1 MENFYINPVK
11 DLGPLLLSVEKPAR
25 YVGGEYGLLAK
36 KEGRAG
42 EFPLRTIIAF
52 PDLYEIGMSN
62 QALRI
67 LYNRLNRI
75 PGVSCDRAFTPA
87 PDFEALLKER
97 GLPLYGLDTG
107 IPLAATDILCFT
119 LGYELGFTGLFTI
132 LNAAFIPLR
141 SAERSAG
148 FPLVIMGGPCVSN
161 PLPYADFI
169 DAFWIGEAEGG
180 FFSLVEELAE
190 LKRAG
195 AGKAALYSRI
205 AAHPSIWVKGKER
218 AIRALDRD
226 FDSRGEDAAVFP
238 VPNMKAV
245 QNHGA
250 LEIMRGCPNGCRF
263 CHAGYWYR
271 PMRQKNAETI
281 RAEAAAFINR
291 GGYREISL
299 SSLSTGDYRYINDLV
314 KSLNR
319 SYASA
324 HISFQLPS
332 LRISSFSLPL
342 LEEISLVRKSGL
354 TFAVETPVDGWQLS
368 LNKGVNRDQTAAILG
383 EAKKNGW
390 RGAKFYFMI
399 GLPVGNY
406 QAGYENNYEEVE
418 IVNFIKDIARRTGM
432 HFSVNVG
439 IFVPKPHTP
448 YQWAAQ
454 IDEENARKKLDYIRQ
469 HLKPLGHK
477 VSISDP
483 FTSLLEG
490 VISRGDG
497 RVGELLEEAF
507 WKGCRLDAW
516 SEYMRKDIWQ
526 NLFEKYGETVKQV
539 LKAKDPAKPLPWKFI
554 ESGIS
559 PLFFQKEFSRSI
571 SEEPTSLCMNNCT
584 HSCGICSG
592 HDQIVQNNIQYD
604 NIYTATDSKLPEKPA
619 VKRGDPSTWRLLFS
633 FSKEESA
640 IFQSHLSL
648 IDIFSMAFL
657 RAGIPVLY
665 SQGYNP
671 LPRLEI
677 ASPLPIGI
685 SAASEIAAI
694 DLEVFLDAQTFLAAL
709 NPKLPGGLKI
719 TNAMNLCIPL
729 GEKKHSLSSL
739 LWGGAYQSRGN
750 ETQIDYI
757 SFADEKNYRK
767 SRIESEADFL
777 NTGRLFVLAK
787 NPAAGDVPY
796 ASYFTVYRNLYP
808 VA

>member
-1 MENFYINPVK
+1 
-11 DLGPLLLSVEKPAR
+11 
-25 YVGGEYGLLAK
+25 
-36 KEGRAG
+36 
-42 EFPLRTIIAF
+42 
-52 PDLYEIGMSN
+52 
-62 QALRI
+62 

-97 GLPLYGLDTG
+97 GISLYGLDTG
-107 IPLAATDILCFT
+107 IPLADTDILCFT
-119 LGYELGFTGLFTI
+119 LGYELGITGLLTI
-132 LNAAFIPLR
+132 LEAAFIPLR
-141 SAERSAG
+141 AAERSAD
-148 FPLVIMGGPCVSN
+148 FPLVVMGGPCVSN

-205 AAHPSIWVKGKER
+205 TAHPSIWVKGKER

-281 RAEAAAFINR
+281 RAEAAAFINQ

-299 SSLSTGDYRYINDLV
+299 SSLSTGDYQHIDSLV
-314 KSLNR
+314 KSLSR
-319 SYASA
+319 SYASS

-332 LRISSFSLPL
+332 LRISSFSLRL

-354 TFAVETPVDGWQLS
+354 TFAVETPVDGWQLA
-368 LNKGVNRDQTAAILG
+368 LNKKVNRDQAASILG

-406 QAGYENNYEEVE
+406 REGYDNNHEEVE
-418 IVNFIKDIARRTGM
+418 IVDFIKDIARRTGM

-448 YQWAAQ
+448 YQWTAQ
-454 IDEENARKKLDYIRQ
+454 IDEENAREKLDYIRQ

-477 VSISDP
+477 VSVSDP

-490 VISRGDG
+490 IISRGDE

-507 WKGCRLDAW
+507 RKGCRLDAW
-516 SEYMRKDIWQ
+516 SEYIKKDIWQ
-526 NLFEKYGETVKQV
+526 GLFEKFEKPIKQA
-539 LKAKDPAKPLPWKFI
+539 LKEQDPTKPLPWKFI

-559 PLFFQKEFSRSI
+559 PFFFKREFSRSEN
-571 SEEPTSLCMNNCT
+571 EESTSLCMNKCT
-584 HSCGICSG
+584 NPCGICS
-592 HDQIVQNNIQYD
+592 DNADIVQNNIQYD
-604 NIYTATDSKLPEKPA
+604 NIYKIADGEVQKKSPA
-619 VKRGDPSTWRLLFS
+619 LTKKAAPTWRILFS
-633 FSKEESA
+633 FSKQGSA
-640 IFQSHLSL
+640 VFQSHLSL
-648 IDIFSMAFL
+648 IEIFSAAFL
-657 RAGIPVLY
+657 RAGLQVLY

-677 ASPLPIGI
+677 ASPLAIGI
-685 SAASEIAAI
+685 TAASEIAAV
-694 DLEVFLDAQTFLAAL
+694 DLEGFLDAQTFSASL
-709 NPKLPGGLKI
+709 NPKLPDGLKVI
-719 TNAMNLCIPL
+719 NAVNIYIPP

-739 LWGGAYQSRGN
+739 LWGGAYPSRDN
-750 ETQIDYI
+750 NNQIDYI
-757 SFADEKNYRK
+757 SFADEKSYRK
-767 SRIESEADFL
+767 LRIESETNFL
-777 NTGRLFVLAK
+777 NTGRLSVLAK
-787 NPAAGDVPY
+787 NPAGDIPY
-796 ASYFTVYRNLYP
+796 ASYFTVYRDLYP
-808 VA
+808 SRVE